1 MRILIILTLMAG
13 LAGCTRVALDRHL
26 DEAYRNYDLGNCD
39 QALLDLSRAE
49 RSSRSRSYIQPEISL
64 LRGQCL
70 EREGLFVDAVQTY
83 RFIGAQYPASEYAF
97 RARARLETLEKLG
110 HLQPAVVPSGSSAG
124 K

>member
-1 MRILIILTLMAG
+1 MRQLSIIVATLFISA
-13 LAGCTRVALDRHL
+13 CSSQLDRRL
-26 DEAYRNYDLGNCD
+26 DDAYLAYNQGDCARTMVE
-39 QALLDLSRAE
+39 LSRAE
-49 RSSRSRSYIQPEISL
+49 RLSRARRYLQPEISL

-83 RFIGAQYPASEYAF
+83 RFIGAHYPASEYAF

-110 HLQPAVVPSGSSAG
+110 HLQPAVVPPGSSAG

>member
-1 MRILIILTLMAG
+1 MRQLSIIIATLFISAC
-13 LAGCTRVALDRHL
+13 ASQLDRRL
-26 DEAYRNYDLGNCD
+26 DAAYLAYNQGDCARTMVE
-39 QALLDLSRAE
+39 LSRAE
-49 RSSRSRSYIQPEISL
+49 RLSRARRYLQPEISL